1 MQHWHISLENV
12 TMAAVLL
19 MIETEE
25 PFLQYLTSFTL
36 QKFLMKLSFFL
47 QVERTMHLMKERF
60 VFLFIL

>member
-1 MQHWHISLENV
+1 
-12 TMAAVLL
+12 MAAVLL